1 MLVHYQKNLAN
12 LAEEEVWHVQEPS
25 KILEKDDN
33 LQLIFQW
40 NLSMAAPEK
49 KQEKGKE
56 GHFVLNRTKGRF
68 FLNSTPRLYL
78 EI

>member
-33 LQLIFQW
+33 LQLIFQC

-49 KQEKGKE
+49 NRRKEKRDT
-56 GHFVLNRTKGRF
+56 L
-68 FLNSTPRLYL
+68 S
-78 EI
+78 